1 VVAGNGVAVTLVT
14 LSASYGAGGSRVAPE
29 LAQRLEVPLLDRV
42 ISVAVAER
50 LAVSVDEGL
59 AAEES
64 IGSVLHRLTFG
75 VAAAGVI
82 WGGPAN
88 TVIDEAAYRSETER
102 VIWELA
108 VAGSGVILGRAAA
121 IVLRNDPR
129 ALHVRLDG
137 PAARRIAQAMA
148 AEGIDPQTAERR
160 LAKTDRAREAYVGRL
175 YRADPRDS
183 GLYHLVIDS
192 TVIPL
197 EACVE
202 LIVDAARART
212 AASAAAGD
220 GK

>member
-1 VVAGNGVAVTLVT
+1 VTLVT
-14 LSASYGAGGSRVAPE
+14 LSASYGAGGSRIAPE

-42 ISVAVAER
+42 ISVTVAER
-50 LAVSVDEGL
+50 LAVSVEEET

-82 WGGPAN
+82 WGGPADAV
-88 TVIDEAAYRSETER
+88 TDEAAYRSETER

-108 VAGSGVILGRAAA
+108 AAGSGVILGRAAA

-137 PAARRIAQAMA
+137 PPARRIAQATA
-148 AEGIDPQTAERR
+148 TEGIDQQTAERQ
-160 LAKTDRAREAYVGRL
+160 LAKTDRAREAYVARL
-175 YRADPRDS
+175 YRTDPRDS
-183 GLYHLVIDS
+183 GLYHLAIDS

-197 EACVE
+197 DACVE

-212 AASAAAGD
+212 APSQPDD